1 MIKSKPNKTPEDKK
15 QLDKLKKS
23 MDRERQKAEFGGENH
38 SINAKELD
46 MKKYTF
52 IFEYKGG
59 TYIKQL
65 IATELKSAIDNW
77 GELIGSDIPK
87 FNKKKKKQL
96 LNEIQMNTPV
106 LLSGMENVWYLH
118 LSVGKSFGHL
128 NIVATL

>member
-1 MIKSKPNKTPEDKK
+1 MT
-15 QLDKLKKS
+15 
-23 MDRERQKAEFGGENH
+23 
-38 SINAKELD
+38 
-46 MKKYTF
+46 KYTF

-65 IATELKSAIDNW
+65 FAPELKDAIIEW

-87 FNKKKKKQL
+87 FNKKNKTQL
-96 LNEIQMNTPV
+96 LSEIHMDAAV

-118 LSVGKSFGHL
+118 LALGKNFGHL